1 MFVAEPTATREPE
14 IIEAMKRAR
23 AEWPE
28 LEVADATL
36 RAWLAARADDA
47 TPLSRLHLGDLM
59 LACACASGDAAALAA
74 FHAAFDSSIRATLSR
89 AHVQGTDPDEM
100 RQQLDVHLFVAEGTD
115 LPRIAEYRGVGS
127 LRTWVRVV
135 ASRLLLNAGRRK
147 SARHDTLTSQ
157 VERDLGDVEDP
168 ELDWLKERYR
178 GAFRQALTT
187 ALAELPPADRTLLRL
202 CVVNGLS
209 ATGVAS
215 IYGVHRATAKRWI
228 ARIRRDVLAATR
240 SHLRAHLRV
249 EPDELDSIMGM
260 IGSRL
265 EASVRRCLATNGA
278 SDAR

>member
-1 MFVAEPTATREPE
+1 
-14 IIEAMKRAR
+14 
-23 AEWPE
+23 
-28 LEVADATL
+28 
-36 RAWLAARADDA
+36 
-47 TPLSRLHLGDLM
+47 M
-59 LACACASGDAAALAA
+59 LACACAHADPVALAA
-74 FHAAFDSSIRATLSR
+74 FHSAFDASIAATLAR

-100 RQQLDVHLFVAEGTD
+100 RQQLDVHLFVAEDGD
-115 LPRIAEYRGVGS
+115 APRIAEYRGVGS

-157 VERDLGDVEDP
+157 VERELCDVEDP

-187 ALAELPPADRTLLRL
+187 ALAELPPTDRSLLRL

-228 ARIRRDVLAATR
+228 ARIRRDVLEATR
-240 SHLRAHLRV
+240 AHLRAHLRV
-249 EPDELDSIMGM
+249 DPDELDSIMGM

-265 EASVRRCLATNGA
+265 EASVRRCLATDGA
-278 SDAR
+278 ADVR

>member
-1 MFVAEPTATREPE
+1 VADPSATPDSPE
-14 IIEAMKRAR
+14 IVDAMARAR
-23 AEWPE
+23 ADWPE
-28 LEVADATL
+28 LAVGDDVL
-36 RAWLAARADDA
+36 RAWLVERAGEG

-59 LACACASGDAAALAA
+59 LACACAHGDAAALAA
-74 FHAAFDSSIRATLSR
+74 FHGAFDASIAATLAR
-89 AHVQGTDPDEM
+89 AHSHGTDPDEM
-100 RQQLDVHLFVAEGTD
+100 RQQLDVHLFVAEGEAP
-115 LPRIAEYRGVGS
+115 PRIAEYRGVGS

-147 SARHDTLTSQ
+147 LARPDALTSQ
-157 VERDLGDVEDP
+157 LERDLGDGEDP

-178 GAFRQALTT
+178 GAFREALTT
-187 ALAELPPADRTLLRL
+187 ALAELPATDRSLLRL

-228 ARIRRDVLAATR
+228 ARIRRDVLEAT
-240 SHLRAHLRV
+240 RAHLRARLRV
-249 EPDELDSIMGM
+249 DPDELDSIMGM

-278 SDAR
+278 ADVR